1 MNKKI
6 QSEYLLAKSCG
17 RLIGLDVKKVTGITD
32 KSNIFKIPHLKK
44 PILGLGKY
52 LNKVLAVVDTG
63 SFSGLRR
70 SQKHIITK
78 WIITETL
85 NGFAALAV
93 DEVYGIK
100 NVLLKEKLSK
110 KKNISNNFEFEGKVG
125 DILVT
130 DTILPKI
137 NKTFE
142 KNNFTKIDT
151 QANNIKSD
159 YETKTFLCFK
169 KNSHSSA
176 IEMSN
181 IVSIHSMNE
190 CEEPLVKIKNN
201 IVLGNLNNQ
210 LIPIFYDKTS
220 ENLIIIKKDDK
231 IFGVS
236 CEEVTGIKKVNESN
250 IFFEETQSGQKK
262 QVGFYNKSLKDTKII
277 STDNL
282 LKINPIDNWMPDNL
296 VTNNT
301 MEKSYDNNFLFFKIL
316 NFNFG
321 LPIEKI
327 KRVDFFRKPK
337 AIPNVKKGILG
348 VSDLDQKTV
357 VVIDFLEL
365 LNIEQL
371 EENTSSHKEII
382 FIDTGEANI
391 GLAVNEILGIKTINQ
406 DQLKESSNFDGMK
419 TKILPTEKQKTF
431 FPLMDEF
438 QQRLSEYLI

>member
-236 CEEVTGIKKVNESN
+236 CEEVIGIKKVNESN

-262 QVGFYNKSLKDTKII
+262 QVGFYNKSLKDTQII

-337 AIPNVKKGILG
+337 SIPNVKKGILG

-365 LNIEQL
+365 LNIKQI

-419 TKILPTEKQKTF
+419 TKILPTEKKKTF
-431 FPLMDEF
+431 FPLIDEF

>member
-32 KSNIFKIPHLKK
+32 KGNIFKIPHLKK

-262 QVGFYNKSLKDTKII
+262 QVGFYNKSLEDTQII

-337 AIPNVKKGILG
+337 SIPNVKKGILG

-365 LNIEQL
+365 LNIKQI

>member
-32 KSNIFKIPHLKK
+32 KGNIFKIPHLKK

-151 QANNIKSD
+151 EANNIKSD
-159 YETKTFLCFK
+159 YKTKTFLCFK

-236 CEEVTGIKKVNESN
+236 CEEVIGIKKVNESN

-262 QVGFYNKSLKDTKII
+262 QVGFYNKSLKDTQII
-277 STDNL
+277 STDSL

-337 AIPNVKKGILG
+337 AIPNVKKGVLG

-365 LNIEQL
+365 LNIKQI

-431 FPLMDEF
+431 FPLIDEF

>member
-70 SQKHIITK
+70 SQKHKITK

-125 DILVT
+125 DILLT

-176 IEMSN
+176 IEMYN

-236 CEEVTGIKKVNESN
+236 CEEVIGIKKVNESN
-250 IFFEETQSGQKK
+250 IFFEELQSGQKK
-262 QVGFYNKSLKDTKII
+262 QVGFDNESLKDTQII
-277 STDNL
+277 STDSL
-282 LKINPIDNWMPDNL
+282 LEINPINNWMPDNL

-337 AIPNVKKGILG
+337 AIPNVKKGVLG

>member
-32 KSNIFKIPHLKK
+32 KGNIFKIPHLKK

-125 DILVT
+125 DILLT

-142 KNNFTKIDT
+142 KNNFTKINPE
-151 QANNIKSD
+151 ANNIKSD

-262 QVGFYNKSLKDTKII
+262 QVGFYNKSLKDTQII

-337 AIPNVKKGILG
+337 SIPNVKKGILG

-365 LNIEQL
+365 LNIKQI

>member
-32 KSNIFKIPHLKK
+32 KGNIFKIPHLKK

-262 QVGFYNKSLKDTKII
+262 QVGFYNKSLKDTQII

-337 AIPNVKKGILG
+337 AIPNVKKGVLG

-365 LNIEQL
+365 LNIKQI

>member
-32 KSNIFKIPHLKK
+32 KGNIFKIPHLKK

-100 NVLLKEKLSK
+100 NVLLKGKLSK
-110 KKNISNNFEFEGKVG
+110 KKIISNNFEFEGKVG

-262 QVGFYNKSLKDTKII
+262 QVGFYNKSLKDTQII

-337 AIPNVKKGILG
+337 SIPNVKKGILG

-365 LNIEQL
+365 LNIKQI

>member
-1 MNKKI
+1 MIKKI

-32 KSNIFKIPHLKK
+32 KGNIFKIPHLKK

-110 KKNISNNFEFEGKVG
+110 KKIISNNFEFEGKVG

-137 NKTFE
+137 NKIFE

-151 QANNIKSD
+151 EANNIKSD
-159 YETKTFLCFK
+159 YKTKTFLCFK
-169 KNSHSSA
+169 KNSNSSA

-236 CEEVTGIKKVNESN
+236 CEEVTGIKKVNVSN
-250 IFFEETQSGQKK
+250 IFFEELQSGQKK
-262 QVGFYNKSLKDTKII
+262 QVGFYNESLKDTQII
-277 STDNL
+277 STDTL
-282 LKINPIDNWMPDNL
+282 LEINPINNWMPDNL

-419 TKILPTEKQKTF
+419 TKILPTEKKKTF
-431 FPLMDEF
+431 FPLIDEF

>member
-1 MNKKI
+1 MIKKI

-32 KSNIFKIPHLKK
+32 KGNIFKIPHLKK

-125 DILVT
+125 DILLT

-142 KNNFTKIDT
+142 RNNFTKIDT
-151 QANNIKSD
+151 ESNNIKSD
-159 YETKTFLCFK
+159 YKTKTFLCFK

-236 CEEVTGIKKVNESN
+236 CEEVIGIKKVNESN

-262 QVGFYNKSLKDTKII
+262 QVGFYNKSLEDTQII

-316 NFNFG
+316 NFNFA

-337 AIPNVKKGILG
+337 SIPNVKKGILG

-365 LNIEQL
+365 LNIKQIQ
-371 EENTSSHKEII
+371 ENTSTHKEII

-438 QQRLSEYLI
+438 RQRLSEYLI

>member
-32 KSNIFKIPHLKK
+32 KGNIFKIPHLKK

-100 NVLLKEKLSK
+100 NVLLKGKLSK

-130 DTILPKI
+130 ETILPKI

-262 QVGFYNKSLKDTKII
+262 QVGFYNKSLKDTQII

-337 AIPNVKKGILG
+337 AIPNVKKGVLG

-365 LNIEQL
+365 LNIKQI

>member
-32 KSNIFKIPHLKK
+32 KGNIFKIPHLKK

-236 CEEVTGIKKVNESN
+236 CEEVIGIKKVIESN
-250 IFFEETQSGQKK
+250 IFFEEMQSGKK
-262 QVGFYNKSLKDTKII
+262 NQVGFYNNSLKDTQII
-277 STDNL
+277 NTDSL
-282 LKINPIDNWMPDNL
+282 LEINPIDNWMPNNL

-337 AIPNVKKGILG
+337 SIPNVKKGILG

-365 LNIEQL
+365 LNIKQI

>member
-142 KNNFTKIDT
+142 KNNFTKIDA

-262 QVGFYNKSLKDTKII
+262 QVGFYNKSLKDTQII

-316 NFNFG
+316 NFNFA

-337 AIPNVKKGILG
+337 SIPNVKKGILG

-365 LNIEQL
+365 LNIKQI

>member
-1 MNKKI
+1 MNKKM

-32 KSNIFKIPHLKK
+32 KGNIFKIPHLKK

-52 LNKVLAVVDTG
+52 LNKVLAVIDMG

-236 CEEVTGIKKVNESN
+236 CEEVIGIKKVNESN

-262 QVGFYNKSLKDTKII
+262 QVGFYNKSLEDTQII

-337 AIPNVKKGILG
+337 SIPNVKKGILG

-431 FPLMDEF
+431 FPLIDEF

>member
-32 KSNIFKIPHLKK
+32 KGNIFKIPHLKK

-100 NVLLKEKLSK
+100 NVLIKEKVSK
-110 KKNISNNFEFEGKVG
+110 KKIISNNFEFEGKVG

-151 QANNIKSD
+151 QGNNIKSD

-236 CEEVTGIKKVNESN
+236 CEEVTGIKKVNVSN
-250 IFFEETQSGQKK
+250 IFFEELQSGQKK
-262 QVGFYNKSLKDTKII
+262 QVGFYNESLKDTQII
-277 STDNL
+277 NTDSL
-282 LKINPIDNWMPDNL
+282 LEINPINNWMPDNL

-365 LNIEQL
+365 LNIKQI

-406 DQLKESSNFDGMK
+406 DHLKESSNFDGMK

-431 FPLMDEF
+431 FPLIDEF

>member
-32 KSNIFKIPHLKK
+32 KGNIFKIPHLKK

-70 SQKHIITK
+70 SQKHTITK
-78 WIITETL
+78 WIIIETL

-100 NVLLKEKLSK
+100 NVVIKEKVSK
-110 KKNISNNFEFEGKVG
+110 KKIISNNFEFEGKVG

-151 QANNIKSD
+151 QGKNNKSD

-262 QVGFYNKSLKDTKII
+262 QVGFYNKSLKDTQII

-316 NFNFG
+316 NFNFA

-337 AIPNVKKGILG
+337 SIPNVKKGILG

-365 LNIEQL
+365 LNIKQI

-406 DQLKESSNFDGMK
+406 DHLIESSNFDGMK

>member
-130 DTILPKI
+130 DNILPKI

-262 QVGFYNKSLKDTKII
+262 QVGFYNKSLKDTQII

-337 AIPNVKKGILG
+337 AIPNVKKGVLG

-365 LNIEQL
+365 LNIKQI

-431 FPLMDEF
+431 FPLIDEF

>member
-32 KSNIFKIPHLKK
+32 KGNIFKIPHLKK

-110 KKNISNNFEFEGKVG
+110 KKIISNNFEFEGKFG

-262 QVGFYNKSLKDTKII
+262 QVGFYNKSFKDTQII

-337 AIPNVKKGILG
+337 AIPNVKKGVLG

-365 LNIEQL
+365 LNIKQI

-431 FPLMDEF
+431 FPLIDEF

>member
-32 KSNIFKIPHLKK
+32 KGNIFKIPHLKK

-100 NVLLKEKLSK
+100 NVLLKGKLSK

-151 QANNIKSD
+151 EANNIKSD
-159 YETKTFLCFK
+159 YKTKTFLCFK

-236 CEEVTGIKKVNESN
+236 CEEVIGIKKVNESN

-262 QVGFYNKSLKDTKII
+262 QVGFYNKSLKDTQII

-337 AIPNVKKGILG
+337 AIPNVKKGVLG

-365 LNIEQL
+365 LNIKQI

-431 FPLMDEF
+431 FPLIDEF

>member
-32 KSNIFKIPHLKK
+32 KGNIFKIPHLKK

-100 NVLLKEKLSK
+100 NVLLKGKLSK
-110 KKNISNNFEFEGKVG
+110 KKIISNNFEFEGKVG

-130 DTILPKI
+130 ETILPKI

-151 QANNIKSD
+151 QSNNIKSD
-159 YETKTFLCFK
+159 DETKTFLCFK

-262 QVGFYNKSLKDTKII
+262 QVGFYNKSLKDTQII

-337 AIPNVKKGILG
+337 SIPNVKKGILG

-365 LNIEQL
+365 LNIKQI
-371 EENTSSHKEII
+371 EENISSHKEII

>member
-32 KSNIFKIPHLKK
+32 KGNIFKIPHLKK

-262 QVGFYNKSLKDTKII
+262 QVGFYNKSLKDTQII

-337 AIPNVKKGILG
+337 SIPNVKKGILG

-365 LNIEQL
+365 LNIKQI

>member
-17 RLIGLDVKKVTGITD
+17 RLIGLDVKKVIGITD
-32 KSNIFKIPHLKK
+32 KDNIFKIPHLKK

-236 CEEVTGIKKVNESN
+236 CEEVIGIKKVNESN
-250 IFFEETQSGQKK
+250 IFFEETQSGKK
-262 QVGFYNKSLKDTKII
+262 NQVGFYNNSLKDTQII
-277 STDNL
+277 NTDSL
-282 LKINPIDNWMPDNL
+282 LEINPIDNWMPDNL

-337 AIPNVKKGILG
+337 SIPNVKKGILG

-419 TKILPTEKQKTF
+419 TKILPTEKKKTF
-431 FPLMDEF
+431 FPLIDEF

>member
-32 KSNIFKIPHLKK
+32 KGNIFKIPHLKK

-125 DILVT
+125 DILLT

-151 QANNIKSD
+151 QGNNIKSD

-262 QVGFYNKSLKDTKII
+262 QVGFYNKSLKDTQII

-337 AIPNVKKGILG
+337 SIPNVKKGILG

-365 LNIEQL
+365 LNIKQI

>member
-32 KSNIFKIPHLKK
+32 KGNIFKIPHLKK

-130 DTILPKI
+130 ETILPKI

-151 QANNIKSD
+151 QANNFKSD

-262 QVGFYNKSLKDTKII
+262 QVGFYNKSLKDTQII

-337 AIPNVKKGILG
+337 SIPNVKKGILG

-365 LNIEQL
+365 LNIKQI

>member
-1 MNKKI
+1 MIKKI

-32 KSNIFKIPHLKK
+32 KGNIFKIPHLKK
-44 PILGLGKY
+44 PIIGLGKY

-100 NVLLKEKLSK
+100 NVLLKGKLSK
-110 KKNISNNFEFEGKVG
+110 KKIISNNFEFDGKFG

-151 QANNIKSD
+151 EANNIKSD

-201 IVLGNLNNQ
+201 IVLANLNNQ

-262 QVGFYNKSLKDTKII
+262 QVGFYNNSLKDTQII
-277 STDNL
+277 NTDSL
-282 LKINPIDNWMPDNL
+282 LEINPIDNWMPNNL
-296 VTNNT
+296 VTNNI

-337 AIPNVKKGILG
+337 AIPNVKKGVLG

-365 LNIEQL
+365 LNIKQI

>member
-32 KSNIFKIPHLKK
+32 KGNIFKIPHLKK

-262 QVGFYNKSLKDTKII
+262 QVGFYNKSLKDTQII

-337 AIPNVKKGILG
+337 SIPNVKKGILG

-365 LNIEQL
+365 LNIKQI

-431 FPLMDEF
+431 FPLIDEF

>member
-1 MNKKI
+1 MNKKM

-32 KSNIFKIPHLKK
+32 KGNIFKIPHLKK

-78 WIITETL
+78 WIITKTL

-100 NVLLKEKLSK
+100 NVLLKGKLSK
-110 KKNISNNFEFEGKVG
+110 KKNVSNNFEFEGKVG

-151 QANNIKSD
+151 EANNIKSD
-159 YETKTFLCFK
+159 YKTKTFLCFK

-231 IFGVS
+231 IFCVS

-262 QVGFYNKSLKDTKII
+262 QVGFYNKSLKDTQII

-337 AIPNVKKGILG
+337 SIPNVKKGILG

-365 LNIEQL
+365 LNIKQI

-438 QQRLSEYLI
+438 RQRLSEYLI